1 MLPIR
6 LLICALAA
14 LSLLPHAAHA
24 DDTDLRAPLERLA
37 AVEQGQ
43 PRPYNRVSANELRQ
57 FYAHHGF
64 LPVWQAPGRLD
75 ALLAQ
80 LEALRHD
87 GLSPE
92 DYGFDSLQHLPRPTA
107 GGTLAA
113 CDDLL
118 ATAAYLQA
126 LMHLRV
132 GKLDPAGVE
141 PSWRFEGA
149 QADNREAT
157 RAALV
162 AAAAADID
170 DLAGAFERARP
181 NLAQYRILRAALT
194 HFAQH
199 PDTVWPT
206 VPSGPTLRPGDTHA
220 RVAALRT
227 RLLASGHLPAD
238 GGGLDAA
245 APAGDA
251 EAAAPSSVDALAT
264 SAAPAAMTPAA
275 MTPADPARFD
285 DTLLAAVVA
294 FQHAHGL
301 EGDGVVGPATLAALN
316 VPYARRLAQLRV
328 NLERT
333 RWLAREI
340 LPTFVLVNVAGA
352 RITYFRDGDVV
363 WQARTQVGRPARPT
377 PLLRSEITHFTLNPT
392 WTIPPTILRKDKLPE
407 IQRDIDYL
415 ARNRIRVLDYHGKEL
430 PPESVDWTRP
440 GAVMLR
446 QDAGPGNALGQ
457 VAIRFPNPFSVYL
470 HDTPSQRLFARDQR
484 AFSSGCVRVEGA
496 FGLVEHLIAD
506 FGDITP
512 ERVRALRDSGRTRN
526 LNLARPVPIL
536 VAYWTAGADDEGRPV
551 FRQDIYDHDEK
562 LVRALDTKH
571 PVLPDL
577 RAAGCR

>member
-14 LSLLPHAAHA
+14 LSLLPHAVHA

-43 PRPYNRVSANELRQ
+43 PRAYNRVSANELRQ

-80 LEALRHD
+80 IDALRHD

-92 DYGFDSLQHLPRPTA
+92 DYGFDRLQHLPRPTA

-126 LMHLRV
+126 LMHLRD

-149 QADNREAT
+149 QTDNLEAA

-170 DLAGAFERARP
+170 DLPGAFQRARP
-181 NLAQYRILRAALT
+181 NLAQYQILRAALT

-199 PDTVWPT
+199 PDTVWPA
-206 VPSGPTLRPGDTHA
+206 VPGGPTLRPGDTHA

-227 RLLASGHLPAD
+227 RLLASGHLPAA
-238 GGGLDAA
+238 GGDLVRAASAADDA
-245 APAGDA
+245 G
-251 EAAAPSSVDALAT
+251 EVAPSAQDVLAT
-264 SAAPAAMTPAA
+264 SAAPAT
-275 MTPADPARFD
+275 MTPADPALFD

-294 FQHAHGL
+294 FQRAHGL
-301 EGDGVVGPATLAALN
+301 ETDGVVGPATLAALN

-340 LPTFVLVNVAGA
+340 LPTFVLADVAGA
-352 RITYFRDGDVV
+352 RITYFRDGAEV

-415 ARNRIRVLDYHGKEL
+415 ARNRIRVLDYDGNEL

-496 FGLVEHLIAD
+496 FGLVEHLVAD

-512 ERVRALRDSGRTRN
+512 ERVRELRDSGRTRN
-526 LNLARPVPIL
+526 LNLARPIPIL
-536 VAYWTAGADDEGRPV
+536 IAYWTAGADDEGRPV
-551 FRQDIYDHDEK
+551 FRQDIYDHDDK
-562 LVRALDTKH
+562 LVRALEAKR